1 MALMVRKY
9 LSRAAMQKKPFKEVK
24 KAHNPLYKK
33 SLPCCHF
40 HIENYDMLNIT
51 REEVGEFLQSC
62 AIFFLDECNDPL
74 AELDFGGN
82 VDDFASVF

>member
-1 MALMVRKY
+1 MTY
-9 LSRAAMQKKPFKEVK
+9 
-24 KAHNPLYKK
+24 
-33 SLPCCHF
+33 CHS
-40 HIENYDMLNIT
+40 HRENYDILNIT